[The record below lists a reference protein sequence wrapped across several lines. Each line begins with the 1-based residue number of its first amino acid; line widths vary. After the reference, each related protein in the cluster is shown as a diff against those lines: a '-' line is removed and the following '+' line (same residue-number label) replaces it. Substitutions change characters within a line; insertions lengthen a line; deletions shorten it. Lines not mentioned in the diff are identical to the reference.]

1 VIQTW
6 SAVAGWLAAQADKV
20 IETSCARVFLVGDEA
35 WKIKRPVRL
44 PFLDFSTRAKRRWA
58 LDRELAFN
66 RRWASD
72 IYNDV
77 VAVRRASG
85 SFSLTG
91 EGETVEWLLRMR
103 RFEQG
108 AVLANQALAID
119 GDLGERLG
127 RVIARL
133 HAAAEEIADGG
144 GAATLS
150 YTIATNEA
158 ALSAI
163 RGRPAAVRRLI
174 LATRAA
180 QDAVADALD
189 QRQAD
194 GFARCCHGDLHL
206 GNILREED
214 RLVPFDCIEFNDR
227 LSRIDVLYDVAFT
240 IMDLATRERREAAN
254 RLLNAYLDEAA
265 RTFPPSLWTGLNL
278 LPLFLSVRAAVRTH
292 VTAATGDE
300 AASARYLEA
309 AESYLATTPPR
320 LWAIGGLSGSGK
332 THLARALAPLVGD
345 DIGAVFLRTDEIRK
359 RLFGAAAA
367 EPLAPSAYDQA
378 ADARV
383 YESLF
388 ATAGA
393 VIAAGRT
400 VILDATFLA
409 EKQRRGAAETAR
421 RFGVPFSPLW
431 LTGEPDLLRARLAAR
446 GLDASDATAS
456 VLESQLALDL
466 GELSW
471 PRVPTGE
478 ASVRLAAR
486 LASG

>member
-1 VIQTW
+1 M
-6 SAVAGWLAAQADKV
+6 AGWLAGQADEV
-20 IETSCARVFLVGDEA
+20 IETSCALVFLVGDEA

-72 IYNDV
+72 IYDDV
-77 VAVRRASG
+77 LAVRRASG
-85 SFSLTG
+85 SFSLMG
-91 EGETVEWLLRMR
+91 EGEVAEWLLRMR
-103 RFEQG
+103 RFEQS
-108 AVLANQALAID
+108 AVLANQASAID

-127 RVIARL
+127 RLIARL
-133 HAAAEEIADGG
+133 HAAAEVAADGG

-150 YTIATNEA
+150 YTIATNET
-158 ALSAI
+158 ALTAI
-163 RGRPAAVRRLI
+163 RGRQRAVRRLI

-180 QDAVADALD
+180 QDAVANALD
-189 QRQAD
+189 QRQGD

-206 GNILREED
+206 GNILMEKD
-214 RLVPFDCIEFNDR
+214 RLVPFDCIEFNER

-240 IMDLATRERREAAN
+240 IMDLAARERPEAAN

-265 RTFPPSLWTGLNL
+265 RGFPPSLWAGLKL
-278 LPLFLSVRAAVRTH
+278 LPLFLSVRAAVRAH

-300 AASARYLEA
+300 AASAHYLEA
-309 AESYLATTPPR
+309 AEHHLATRTPQ

-332 THLARALAPLVGD
+332 THLARALAPLLGD
-345 DIGAVFLRTDEIRK
+345 AVGAVVLRTDEIRK

-367 EPLAPSAYDQA
+367 EPLPRSAYDQG

-383 YESLF
+383 YELMF

-393 VIAAGRT
+393 VITAGRS

-409 EKQRRGAAETAR
+409 EKQRRGAAETAGR
-421 RFGVPFSPLW
+421 HGVPFSPLW

-446 GLDASDATAS
+446 GVDASDATAR
-456 VLESQLALDL
+456 VLERQLTLDL
-466 GELSW
+466 GQLSW
-471 PRVPTGE
+471 RRVAAQETN
-478 ASVRLAAR
+478 AAFVRQ